1 MERRE
6 FLATTGAA
14 ATVGLAGCSQPEP
27 TVENVTAEGQ
37 LLGPTE
43 ITVEVQNSGSAGE
56 AEIVIKTYDEQDTVL
71 DEFTRQIALQEG
83 ERREETFTVEI
94 NDEAERVEAE
104 ASSSFF

>member
-1 MERRE
+1 MERRK
-6 FLATTGAA
+6 FLATAGAA
-14 ATVGLAGCSQPEP
+14 AAVGLAGCSQPEP

-37 LLGPTE
+37 LIGPTE

-56 AEIVIKTYDEQDTVL
+56 AEIVIRTYDEQDTML

>member
-14 ATVGLAGCSQPEP
+14 AAVGLAGCSQPEP
-27 TVENVTAEGQ
+27 TVEDVTAEGQ
-37 LLGPTE
+37 LVGPTE
-43 ITVEVQNSGSAGE
+43 ITVEVQNSGAAGE

-71 DEFTRQIALQEG
+71 DEFSRQIALQEG

>member
-1 MERRE
+1 MERRK
-6 FLATTGAA
+6 FLVTTGAA
-14 ATVGLAGCSQPEP
+14 VTVGLAGCSQPEP

-37 LLGPTE
+37 LVGPTE

-83 ERREETFTVEI
+83 ERRERSE
-94 NDEAERVEAE
+94 ERRVGKEC
-104 ASSSFF
+104 